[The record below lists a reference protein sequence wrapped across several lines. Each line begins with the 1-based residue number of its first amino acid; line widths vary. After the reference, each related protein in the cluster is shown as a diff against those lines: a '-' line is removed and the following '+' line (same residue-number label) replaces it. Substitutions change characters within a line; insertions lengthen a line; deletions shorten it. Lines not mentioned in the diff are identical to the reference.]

1 MQYREQFLSQEQPY
15 RRSYRS
21 LFSLLHRR
29 EIIEKHCYKHFQYN
43 KRSKI
48 FIKFFE
54 IIPIIRVFL
63 HNLK

>member
-15 RRSYRS
+15 LRSYRS

-29 EIIEKHCYKHFQYN
+29 EIIEKHCYKHLRYN
-43 KRSKI
+43 ERSKI

-54 IIPIIRVFL
+54 IFELYHL
-63 HNLK
+63 HIV